1 MKDTIGLDISKDRL
15 DAFALATATHR
26 SFDNTPAGIAGLIR
40 WIVAQGGPLVVFE
53 PTGRYHARLEQ
64 ALSRAGLAAHKV
76 NPLHARRFAQATGR
90 LAKTDRIDAGLL
102 AQMGAAL
109 ALGAQPALSE
119 NLHELRE
126 LLTAQRSLVVARAAE
141 KARAKATDHAVL
153 KRQIAARIRLFDSQ
167 IKALADSIEALVA
180 QDPHLAR
187 RVELLASIPGI
198 GRATACAIVIDI
210 PELGSLSRSQAA
222 ALAGLAPMAR
232 QSGKSRGQAHIRGG
246 RPALRK
252 ALYLPALVAMRCNA
266 PMRLKATRLK
276 ADGKP
281 AKVIITAIMR
291 NLILL
296 ANTLL
301 AENRKWQPTPP

>member
-198 GRATACAIVIDI
+198 GRATACAIVI
-210 PELGSLSRSQAA
+210 
-222 ALAGLAPMAR
+222 
-232 QSGKSRGQAHIRGG
+232 
-246 RPALRK
+246 PALRLRFGRSGLTACHWQPVRA
-252 ALYLPALVAMRCNA
+252 ALTQSLAACHVHKPPRWQGLHRWRGNPARAVDRPISEVAAPLCARRFTCQRLLPCDAMRPCA
-266 PMRLKATRLK
+266 SRQRVS
-276 ADGKP
+276 KP
-281 AKVIITAIMR
+281 TA
-291 NLILL
+291 N
-296 ANTLL
+296 
-301 AENRKWQPTPP
+301 PPR